1 MRVVGTALGVAWN
14 ADVLWGTDVPPRAPL
29 GLGSRTCG
37 DGSASRLAERYV
49 ESGQIGP
56 VDLHS
61 GSDWGVHI
69 PGG

>member
-14 ADVLWGTDVPPRAPL
+14 ADVLWGTDVPPRVPL

-37 DGSASRLAERYV
+37 DGSASGLAERYV
-49 ESGQIGP
+49 ESGQI
-56 VDLHS
+56 VDLRF